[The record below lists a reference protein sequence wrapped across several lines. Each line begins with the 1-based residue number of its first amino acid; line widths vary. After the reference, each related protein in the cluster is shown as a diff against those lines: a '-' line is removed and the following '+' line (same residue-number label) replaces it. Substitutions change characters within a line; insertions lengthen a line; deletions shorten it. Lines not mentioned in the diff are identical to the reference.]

1 MRTLY
6 LLVFIVLV
14 AAILV
19 FAFQNLSAVT
29 VTFLG
34 FSISAPMAAVVIAV
48 YILGMLTGS
57 SLFGAL
63 RKSWA
68 QARQR

>member
-1 MRTLY
+1 MRTIY

-14 AAILV
+14 ALIV
-19 FAFQNLSAVT
+19 IFAFQNLAAVT
-29 VTFLG
+29 VNFVG
-34 FSISAPMAAVVIAV
+34 FSITAPMAAVVIAV

-63 RKSWA
+63 RKSLA